1 MLHFF
6 KYVGRVLTGLL
17 VFLTAALPWLK
28 PESLDTS
35 SVVFFAVL
43 YILASASI
51 AYSSQAALEGKA
63 IGHKAFPASL
73 VAFLLVSLMVY
84 HWWQS
89 LGLAP

>member
-6 KYVGRVLTGLL
+6 KYFGWILTGLFA
-17 VFLTAALPWLK
+17 FLAATLPWLK
-28 PESLDTS
+28 PDSVDTAS
-35 SVVFFAVL
+35 IVFFAIL
-43 YILASASI
+43 YTLASASI